1 MPNKKKTLTCLKSQY
16 WWWLGIARTKFSCIS
31 MSWLWEVI
39 YSFLLWNLILLSK
52 KDHSKTFLSGT
63 PEHLVLKGQIIASV
77 KYQNF
82 KLDMTS
88 VGNFT
93 LWTLYCRIFGRSRLK
108 VAQFDYS
115 AKCSEI
121 AGRTEGL
128 SGREISKLGV
138 AWQVSVLSKISRMSI
153 ANLNK
158 SVGSLCCEFPR

>member
-1 MPNKKKTLTCLKSQY
+1 MK
-16 WWWLGIARTKFSCIS
+16 I
-31 MSWLWEVI
+31 I
-39 YSFLLWNLILLSK
+39 YSFLLWSLILLSK
-52 KDHSKTFLSGT
+52 KDHRQDISFRNTWTSCPQRSDNCQWKV
-63 PEHLVLKGQIIASV
+63 P
-77 KYQNF
+77 NF

-93 LWTLYCRIFGRSRLK
+93 LSTLYCRIFGRSRLK

-138 AWQVSVLSKISRMSI
+138 AWQVNVLSKISRMSI
-153 ANLNK
+153 ANFKKVLVLYVVISKIAILLSKIRLELLKIFSSN
-158 SVGSLCCEFPR
+158 CI